1 MLAVVL
7 GCSFV
12 LLSCAG
18 GTKTGEAST
27 IIYIET
33 PPTDQ
38 REYYRNG
45 CRRHVHTQQHRN
57 SHFFFFSFFFFFKK
71 WNGKKSV
78 CRGEKMMTSSNR
90 PTDSLFLFRL
100 TATEK

>member
-38 REYYRNG
+38 REYYIEMAA
-45 CRRHVHTQQHRN
+45 VAMYTQQHRN
-57 SHFFFFSFFFFFKK
+57 SHFFFL
-71 WNGKKSV
+71 
-78 CRGEKMMTSSNR
+78 
-90 PTDSLFLFRL
+90 SLSIF
-100 TATEK
+100 